1 VVSDTR
7 NQSTGSFGPRR
18 VDDELRFSIDI
29 LKRICATRGDIKR
42 LGELIDIAFT
52 AFMEDRQKAA
62 GQLLELVETLERV
75 IKSEQM
81 EVLYPFENIKEATHE
96 FGVSF
101 LEGYFDWRQVS
112 GDPYEIIALIEKML
126 DEIETAKSY
135 AKKAQSELRV
145 LSKKSD

>member
-1 VVSDTR
+1 MVSDTR
-7 NQSTGSFGPRR
+7 KRLGR
-18 VDDELRFSIDI
+18 VDDELRFSVGV

-62 GQLLELVETLERV
+62 GQLLEFIETLERV

-81 EVLYPFENIKEATHE
+81 EVLYPFEKIKEATHE

-101 LEGYFDWRQVS
+101 LEGYFNWNQVS
-112 GDPYEIIALIEKML
+112 NDPYQILGMIEKML
-126 DEIETAKSY
+126 DEIDVAKGY
-135 AKKAQSELRV
+135 VRKIIEEL
-145 LSKKSD
+145 KGTHA